1 MNKSLLVDAGATS
14 HIVADKKKFISF
26 NDALN
31 TNSHTIELEDG
42 SRSTGLV
49 QGGG

>member
-14 HIVADKKKFISF
+14 HIVADKEKFISF
-26 NDALN
+26 DDALN
-31 TNSHTIELEDG
+31 TKSHTIELADG

-49 QGGG
+49 QEGG